1 MPSYFSAKDE
11 RMYNHIRDSGLSKGA
26 AAATVNKYR
35 SRHGLTKK
43 SHRGGKRKRGRSG

>member
-11 RMYNHIRDSGLSKGA
+11 RMYEHIRDSGLSKGA

-35 SRHGLTKK
+35 AQHGKTKK
-43 SHRGGKRKRGRSG
+43 SKKRRGG